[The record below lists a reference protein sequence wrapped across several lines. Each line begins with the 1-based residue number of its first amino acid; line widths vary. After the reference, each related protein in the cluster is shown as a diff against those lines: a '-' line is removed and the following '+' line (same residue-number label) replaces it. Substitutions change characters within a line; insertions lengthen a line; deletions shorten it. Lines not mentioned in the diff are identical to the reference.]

1 MGDCRVCDVG
11 NCVCVAG
18 VAGVGIDLCAVDDRA
33 PGNDEGRDEVL
44 LERYSLAAG
53 GQSGECSG
61 VDRARSRPC
70 SLSS

>member
-1 MGDCRVCDVG
+1 MWETAFVSRVLRVW
-11 NCVCVAG
+11 G
-18 VAGVGIDLCAVDDRA
+18 VDLRAVDDRA

-44 LERYSLAAG
+44 LERYSLATG